1 MHLRH
6 ARIAGK
12 PIRQIAV
19 QIRAGVRRHVP
30 GVGRPRRKRDA
41 CPEQKLAG
49 FILRIP
55 NGEHSC
61 IPAHA
66 DVRAGIP
73 CGVLQV
79 LQLLARIG
87 NNVPAVPIPGPIG
100 RVIRLCIRVRL
111 LCLLRQTVQQRKR
124 GGGRSGKAH
133 TDISVKK
140 ADGDRVC
147 VDRSFAARAAH
158 CQHEPFA

>member
-1 MHLRH
+1 MHLGR
-6 ARIAGK
+6 AWVAGK
-12 PIRQIAV
+12 PIRQVAV
-19 QIRAGVRRHVP
+19 QICAGVRRHAP
-30 GVGRPRRKRDA
+30 GAGRPRRKRDA

-55 NGEHSC
+55 SGERSC

-66 DVRAGIP
+66 DVRTGIP
-73 CGVLQV
+73 CGVLQI

-87 NNVPAVPIPGPIG
+87 NNVPAVPISGPIG
-100 RVIRLCIRVRL
+100 RVIRLCIRDRL
-111 LCLLRQTVQQRKR
+111 LRLLRQTVRQRKR

-158 CQHEPFA
+158 CQREPFA